1 VALARRL
8 VQPIRV
14 LQASALEIGAG
25 RLEQRIEVGT
35 GDELDALGDQF
46 NRMAERLQQTHATLE
61 SRIAERT
68 RELSDAN
75 DAKTRFLAV
84 ASHDLRQPMHAL
96 TLFVEQLRHDC
107 AGNASLAGL
116 AQRID
121 ASVDALR
128 ELLDAL
134 LDLSKLDSG
143 GVVAEPHAFA
153 LQPIFE
159 RLGESFG
166 PAARA
171 KGIALAVHPTSLWVA
186 SDARLLERILL
197 NFVGNAVRYTETG
210 RIVIGCRR
218 RGALAEIMVVDT
230 GIGIAEEE
238 LPHVFRE
245 FHQVGEAGGH
255 RSQGLGLGL
264 AIVDRLARLL
274 GHEVR
279 ARSQPQRGSSFGVL
293 VPVTSPRLE
302 VAGAGAVAA
311 PEAVSLAGLRVLVV
325 DDDPAARAALA
336 GLLDRWE
343 CLVDEADVGVAAL
356 DAARRQV
363 PGAVV
368 CDLRLHGG
376 ESGFDVLDALRAQC
390 APSPVAFLITGD
402 YSQEHVAEASRR
414 GYQIL
419 AKPVPPARLRALLE
433 QLLRERAGS

>member
-1 VALARRL
+1 
-8 VQPIRV
+8 
-14 LQASALEIGAG
+14 
-25 RLEQRIEVGT
+25 
-35 GDELDALGDQF
+35 
-46 NRMAERLQQTHATLE
+46 
-61 SRIAERT
+61 
-68 RELSDAN
+68 
-75 DAKTRFLAV
+75 
-84 ASHDLRQPMHAL
+84 
-96 TLFVEQLRHDC
+96 
-107 AGNASLAGL
+107 
-116 AQRID
+116 
-121 ASVDALR
+121 
-128 ELLDAL
+128 
-134 LDLSKLDSG
+134 
-143 GVVAEPHAFA
+143 
-153 LQPIFE
+153 
-159 RLGESFG
+159 
-166 PAARA
+166 
-171 KGIALAVHPTSLWVA
+171 VA

-302 VAGAGAVAA
+302 VAGAGAAAA

-414 GYQIL
+414 GYPIL